1 LTRTPLPLLPVIA
14 FVAVLV
20 AAAPAWPQSAP
31 DVAPLP
37 LTPPPPVPVQMP
49 PAQPPAP
56 LAAPRPKV
64 VPLDIVLPAA
74 DRSPA
79 RLPSRNE
86 SPVIGPASSA
96 TVLGNR
102 LPSAAGSGGQV
113 IPYAIEQVRRRAQAA
128 QSVADV
134 AVQTVLTLGLNKT
147 LPLDLPVDAR
157 DVVIG
162 DPTTADVLVRAPRQV
177 FLMGRK
183 IGDTN
188 VFFLDRK
195 GGLIRRVEVHVGPD
209 AEGAQAAVRLVLPDD
224 DITVTTV
231 GDALL
236 LSGKVRSAQVV
247 STARSIARR
256 FVPSDANV
264 LNQMIVQGAQQVLLR
279 VRVAEVSRTLMK
291 ELGMQTGMAR
301 TYDTTHAFDITG
313 GALDKAN
320 TSITGTLTPT
330 AAAAAATG
338 TTSSIAQYGT
348 VFWGPLSSQITALEK
363 EGLVKTLAEPNLSAL
378 SGETARLLAGG
389 EVPIPTSQT
398 NGAIAVE
405 YKPFGIGLVFSPVI
419 LSNGRI
425 SLKVQTEVSAIDQP
439 NFINVAGLT
448 LPSFKVRR
456 AETDIELPSG
466 GSLMIAGLLQNDDT
480 SNLASVP
487 GVRDIPIFSALLG
500 STAFQRNETELMV
513 TVVAYVVEPVDNKT
527 LNLPTDGFIPAS
539 DLRQY
544 FLMKIQTNYV
554 GKKLDLPPS
563 ALQGPVGYIVE

>member
-1 LTRTPLPLLPVIA
+1 VPLLPVIA
-14 FVAVLV
+14 LVAVL
-20 AAAPAWPQSAP
+20 AAAVPAWSQSSPPTAAP
-31 DVAPLP
+31 ENAPLP
-37 LTPPPPVPVQMP
+37 LTAPP
-49 PAQPPAP
+49 PAQPAQP

-64 VPLDIVLPAA
+64 VPLDIVLPV
-74 DRSPA
+74 DKGPA

-86 SPVIGPASSA
+86 SPEIGPASSA

-102 LPSAAGSGGQV
+102 QPAAAGGQIV
-113 IPYAIEQVRRRAQAA
+113 PYAIEQVPQRQQPQ
-128 QSVADV
+128 QSAVDV
-134 AVQTVLTLGLNKT
+134 AVQGVLTVGLNKT
-147 LPLDLPVDAR
+147 LPLDLPADAR

-162 DPTTADVLVRAPRQV
+162 DPATADVLVRAPRQV

-188 VFFLDRK
+188 VFFLDHK

-209 AEGAQAAVRLVLPDD
+209 AEGAQAAIHLVLPDD
-224 DITVTTV
+224 DIAVTTV

-247 STARSIARR
+247 NTARAITRR
-256 FVPSDANV
+256 FVPADANV
-264 LNQMIVQGAQQVLLR
+264 LNQLIVQGAQQVLLR

-301 TYDTTHAFDITG
+301 TYDATHAFDITG

-330 AAAAAATG
+330 GITAG
-338 TTSSIAQYGT
+338 TAPGQYGT
-348 VFWGPLSSQITALEK
+348 VFWGPLSSQVTALEK

-398 NGAIAVE
+398 NGAISVE

-439 NFINVAGLT
+439 NFINVSGLT

-466 GSLMIAGLLQNDDT
+466 GSLMIAGLLHNDDT

-487 GVRDIPIFSALLG
+487 GVRDIPIFNALLG
-500 STAFQRNETELMV
+500 STAYQRNETELMV